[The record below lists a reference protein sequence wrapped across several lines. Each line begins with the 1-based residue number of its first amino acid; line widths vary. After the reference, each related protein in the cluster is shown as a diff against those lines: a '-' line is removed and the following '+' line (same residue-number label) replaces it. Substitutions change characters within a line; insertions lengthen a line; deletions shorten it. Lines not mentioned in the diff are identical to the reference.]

1 LNLAHPVRS
10 WLPSLPES
18 AWQLMVFDTD
28 FDFDFDPDGN
38 FDAARHRGR

>member
-1 LNLAHPVRS
+1 
-10 WLPSLPES
+10 
-18 AWQLMVFDTD
+18 MVFDTD